1 MPASSPSV
9 PGCATTGARFWRCF
23 VNAVWMRSWTTSTS
37 IGLVSRT
44 SGLQKKKMCVRY
56 SGDIACVIVPNSV
69 IAPKK
74 SLLFLLA
81 KSRNTRTDVMYNGI
95 GILSLFFTP
104 FYALCLVYLFHN
116 PVFFFW
122 HFAITRFI
130 YTQRI
135 GYEWLRAKKPWL
147 CKAEAQT
154 RVPCARRR

>member
-95 GILSLFFTP
+95 GILSLFSLR
-104 FYALCLVYLFHN
+104 FYGLWPRYFFHRSLI
-116 PVFFFW
+116 W
-122 HFAITRFI
+122 HFAIPRFI